1 MSPLTFQVYMKET
14 CSAPSL
20 LREERDTEDAERI
33 ANCIRVHST
42 VLLSYFEKKNS
53 SYVSG
58 VSVCIFVALSVRM
71 CVAGG
76 NKVKGTMLG
85 TNEILASKHDIA
97 ALKVKQGHFETAIF
111 GSSQFCRL
119 LLRLKV
125 FRSIK
130 FKYLHNSNAE

>member
-33 ANCIRVHST
+33 ANCIRVDST

-71 CVAGG
+71 CVAGA
-76 NKVKGTMLG
+76 N
-85 TNEILASKHDIA
+85 N
-97 ALKVKQGHFETAIF
+97 
-111 GSSQFCRL
+111 
-119 LLRLKV
+119 
-125 FRSIK
+125 
-130 FKYLHNSNAE
+130 